1 MAEHDPREFLRQA
14 GSDRLL
20 DYLVGRASL
29 APSAYNSQPWRF
41 LTPDAA
47 TVELRP
53 DDSRRLPQAD
63 PEDRLLY
70 LALGA
75 ALENLLIAAA
85 DLGYHPEVE
94 WLPEE
99 GVAVRVHLGEP
110 GELPEPPDPRVDA
123 MVRRRSARGRLGG
136 DQVRERA
143 RATARNLELDPVL
156 LDWPEPATLDVML
169 VAGEAAEREQWG
181 REAFRA
187 ELARWLRRDRRESE
201 SLRDGLAFT
210 DWVAVPRWAAG
221 WLRRALLRYPGL
233 FGAGR
238 GLRRRLHKAPAVA
251 VLSTM
256 GDTRRDWLEA
266 GQAYQRL
273 GLALTE
279 EGLSLA
285 PESGLLASH
294 KARKA
299 ASKVLGRPE
308 PQIVARVGE
317 AGPLP
322 PQPRRQLPHIK
333 NARPVIPIRSFDSR
347 V

>member
-14 GSDRLL
+14 EPDRRL
-20 DYLVGRASL
+20 DYLVGRAAL

-41 LTPDAA
+41 TTPDAA

-53 DDSRRLPQAD
+53 DPSRRLPQAD
-63 PEDRLLY
+63 PDDRLLHF
-70 LALGA
+70 ALGA
-75 ALENLLIAAA
+75 ALENLLIAAR
-85 DLGYHPEVE
+85 DLGYAPEPE

-99 GVAVRVHLGEP
+99 GVAVRVHLGEQ
-110 GELPEPPDPRVDA
+110 GELPEPPDPLVDA
-123 MVRRRSARGRLGG
+123 MVRRRSGHGRLGG
-136 DQVRERA
+136 DNVRERA
-143 RATARNLELDPVL
+143 RATARNLDLDPVL
-156 LDWPEPATLDVML
+156 VDWPEPDTLEVML
-169 VAGEAAEREQWG
+169 VAGKAAEREQWG
-181 REAFRA
+181 SKAFRA
-187 ELARWLRRDRRESE
+187 ELGRWLRRDRRESE
-201 SLRDGLAFT
+201 HLRDGLAFT
-210 DWVAVPRWAAG
+210 DWLPVPGWAAG
-221 WLRRALLRYPGL
+221 WLRRLFLRHPGL

-238 GLRRRLHKAPAVA
+238 GVAKRLRRAPAVA

-256 GDTRRDWLEA
+256 GDTHRDWLEA

-285 PESGLLASH
+285 PESGLLASRA
-294 KARKA
+294 ARDG

-308 PQIVARVGE
+308 PQLVARVGE
-317 AGPLP
+317 ATPGK